1 MYMQRD
7 QVGSTATTLDTR
19 GTAKQSC
26 PRVASRCPIY
36 SRLWPSTK
44 IRGFG
49 TIARGIALLHPDAS
63 DSSHIIV
70 NSIHRYASMQE
81 RLVTLCQ

>member
-1 MYMQRD
+1 
-7 QVGSTATTLDTR
+7 
-19 GTAKQSC
+19 
-26 PRVASRCPIY
+26 
-36 SRLWPSTK
+36 LWPSTK

-49 TIARGIALLHPDAS
+49 TIAWGIALLHPDAS